1 MYDYVSKNMEERS
14 GLGLLYLSESSQKNP
29 HFLPL
34 ILAWF

>member
-14 GLGLLYLSESSQKNP
+14 RLDLLYLSESSQRNP
-29 HFLPL
+29 YFLPL